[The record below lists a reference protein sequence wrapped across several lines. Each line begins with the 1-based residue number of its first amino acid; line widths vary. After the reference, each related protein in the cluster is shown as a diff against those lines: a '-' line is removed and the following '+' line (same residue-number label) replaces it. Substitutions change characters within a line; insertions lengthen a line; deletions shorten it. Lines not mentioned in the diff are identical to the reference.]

1 MGDMTVDELKDKN
14 LWFLWSAKPGKNG
27 KVTKVPFA
35 ANGGATGTDD
45 AHKGTWVSFDDAESA
60 RNQFRASGLGLKI
73 PKGFFLL
80 DIDHKDI
87 SDPFAQL
94 MLSRFSS
101 YAESNEA
108 LPVSEK
114 YMLTIKEA
122 AAYFNIGIKKL
133 RRIAEDNLGTVAVYC
148 GNRFLIIRPK
158 FEEFILNS
166 SEI

>member
-1 MGDMTVDELKDKN
+1 MQD
-14 LWFLWSAKPGKNG
+14 
-27 KVTKVPFA
+27 
-35 ANGGATGTDD
+35 
-45 AHKGTWVSFDDAESA
+45 
-60 RNQFRASGLGLKI
+60 
-73 PKGFFLL
+73 FFVLR
-80 DIDHKDI
+80 
-87 SDPFAQL
+87 QL
-94 MLSRFSS
+94 RFSS
-101 YAESNEA
+101 FHNTQIYIDRDRVICAGEEVGIMHLVETKKDNA
-108 LPVSEK
+108 VPVSEK